1 MNNKRTFKA
10 LLLLISI
17 FFLYAFSV
25 VDMQAQSVN
34 SGFEGTWVLDSV
46 QVKEVMPESIIEKT
60 VLPGDDN
67 EYIINRM
74 WQITLDIHGRLFYKV
89 YGSQD
94 ISDATYVIE
103 DRSGDTATLVFKSP
117 PIYSIFKTQLLSQ
130 SSMIMTHSF
139 TIGRDMKDIEVFYKM
154 FYRKI
159 NK

>member
-1 MNNKRTFKA
+1 MKRLFKTF
-10 LLLLISI
+10 LLLTSI
-17 FFLYAFSV
+17 FLLFVFSSV
-25 VDMQAQSVN
+25 NVQAQSDN
-34 SGFEGTWVLDSV
+34 SGLEGTWVLDSV
-46 QVKEVMPESIIEKT
+46 QVKEVTSDNIVEKT

-67 EYIINRM
+67 EFIINRM
-74 WQITLDIHGRLFYKV
+74 WQITLDVHGRLFYKV

-94 ISDATYVIE
+94 ISDATYIIE

-117 PIYSIFKTQLLSQ
+117 PIYSIFKTQLLSK